1 MKKVISVILAI
12 AMIASLMFV
21 FSACGEN
28 KTVDNDNTDVKTEE
42 KPVLVMATNATFP
55 PYEYKGDSG
64 EIEGIDAE
72 IAALIA
78 EKLGMTLKI
87 EDVDFGAIVAG
98 VASGKYDIGMAGM
111 TISEERLE
119 SVNFST
125 SYAKG
130 IQSVIVKADSPYTS
144 FEDFYATFNEDGTP
158 ATVKDGIKIGV
169 QQDTTGDIYSSD
181 EPANYGFGEDNVIR
195 YKDGPTAVQALVSGK
210 ITAVIIDNNPAKSY
224 VAENEGLKILD
235 GAYADEDY
243 AIAINKNNTEL
254 LEKVN
259 KALEELKNEGK
270 LDEIINKY
278 IKE

>member
-28 KTVDNDNTDVKTEE
+28 KTTDNDKTDGKTDE

-111 TISEERLE
+111 TVNEERLE

-130 IQSVIVKADSPYTS
+130 IQSVIVKADSPYTK
-144 FEDFYATFNEDGTP
+144 FEEFYATFNEDKTP
-158 ATVKDGIKIGV
+158 ATVKEGIKIGV

-181 EPANYGFGEDNVIR
+181 KPENNGFGEDNVIR

-210 ITAVIIDNNPAKSY
+210 ITAVIIDNNPAKAY
-224 VAENEGLKILD
+224 VAENDGLKILD
-235 GAYADEDY
+235 GAYADENY
-243 AIAINKNNTEL
+243 AIAINKNNNEL